1 MLNSAGPSR
10 SRRCRIWT
18 SRESAWPTALCYPPP
33 PHPHPTHIPEP
44 GMWRSTYPR
53 TAHRHR
59 IATPDTWAEKF
70 EVFERINSIRK
81 TKENFD
87 SCNSRKR
94 MKPAVY
100 LTYMSPNFRLFLA
113 SNLSVQKIRIFLLEF
128 IRSKLSNISA
138 HVSCDS
144 LRTAGRLAVRRSARS
159 GGQMSRH
166 NVRPGEW
173 GGQQRAVNRASS
185 RGVLDPPSAW
195 EGRELFTGESS
206 PGFCE
211 WFKVQ

>member
-1 MLNSAGPSR
+1 MVNFTAVEPPFNVNRFSNANHSDVFSWMVTESR
-10 SRRCRIWT
+10 GKT
-18 SRESAWPTALCYPPP
+18 QTFPTFDFKD
-33 PHPHPTHIPEP
+33 HP
-44 GMWRSTYPR
+44 
-53 TAHRHR
+53 
-59 IATPDTWAEKF
+59 TPDTWAEKF
-70 EVFERINSIRK
+70 EVFERITSIRK

-94 MKPAVY
+94 MEPAVY

-128 IRSKLSNISA
+128 IRSKFSIFSA

-144 LRTAGRLAVRRSARS
+144 LRTAGRLAVRCSARS

-185 RGVLDPPSAW
+185 RCGLEPPSAW
-195 EGRELFTGESS
+195 AGRELFTGESS
-206 PGFCE
+206 LGFCE